1 MAQDTPLFQQPVAH
15 PVHWLPPALSQY
27 KASCDRA
34 IFQDTNSAGLGVV
47 VRDLGGWVIAAL
59 SECINIPSSVEE
71 LEALACRRAISFA
84 IEIGL
89 QDVVFEGDS
98 KTIYSHLTSDAPC
111 LAPFGHLIDDSR
123 ILAST
128 LRNASVSY
136 VKRAGN
142 AVADKLAKQT
152 KHLYEPQIWLED
164 IHSDVTNL
172 VILDRNFLPY

>member
-1 MAQDTPLFQQPVAH
+1 M
-15 PVHWLPPALSQY
+15 
-27 KASCDRA
+27 
-34 IFQDTNSAGLGVV
+34 
-47 VRDLGGWVIAAL
+47 
-59 SECINIPSSVEE
+59 PSSVEE
-71 LEALACRRAISFA
+71 LEALACQRAISFA

-98 KTIYSHLTSDAPC
+98 RTIYSHLTSDVPC
-111 LAPFGHLIDDSR
+111 MTPFGHLIDDSR

-128 LRNASVSY
+128 LRNASFTH
-136 VKRAGN
+136 VKRDGN
-142 AVADKLAKQT
+142 VVADKLAKLA

>member
-1 MAQDTPLFQQPVAH
+1 MAQDTPLFQQLVAH
-15 PVHWLPPALSQY
+15 PVHWLPPPLSQY
-27 KASCDRA
+27 KANCDEA
-34 IFQDTNSAGLGVV
+34 IFQDTNSAGLGAV

-123 ILAST
+123 ILAPT
-128 LRNASVSY
+128 LRNASFSH
-136 VKRAGN
+136 VKRDGN
-142 AVADKLAKQT
+142 AVADKLTKLA

-164 IHSDVTNL
+164 IHGDVTNL
-172 VILDRNFLPY
+172 VIHDRNFMPY